1 MRANRL
7 TASVAATIAIVVAGS
22 TAQAQVKVTS
32 GGDVTNISQKNV
44 VDRLIV
50 GDSIEVEAAQLAVSR
65 TQNAAVRDF
74 ANMLITDHR
83 GHLDNL
89 RKLAGKKDIGRE
101 ANSADTSAT
110 FAIKLLTDM
119 KAMTGGAD
127 FDKMFIQQQ
136 IAHHEYDIAAVKT
149 LRPAAT
155 DDDLQKDIDRTLP
168 VLERHLSRAKEV
180 AAQLT
185 APPGGSN

>member
-7 TASVAATIAIVVAGS
+7 TASVAATIAILVAGS
-22 TAQAQVKVTS
+22 TAQAQVKVVS
-32 GGDVTNISQKNV
+32 GGDVTNITQKNV
-44 VDRLIV
+44 VDHMIV

-119 KAMTGGAD
+119 KAMSGGAD

-136 IAHHEYDIAAVKT
+136 IAHHEYDIAIIKT

-180 AAQLT
+180 AAQL
-185 APPGGSN
+185 ASPPGSE